1 MSSPMNKKKNKKSN
15 IQRFGAKLQT
25 LRNQHGLTLQQ
36 TASLLGLSA
45 HSHILAIESG
55 QKLPSLEL
63 VLAIARLFNVTT
75 DQLLK
80 DELELE
86 INDAGQNMESPSPE
100 PESK

>member
-1 MSSPMNKKKNKKSN
+1 MSRKKHKKSS

-25 LRNQHGLTLQQ
+25 LRNQRGLTLQE

-45 HSHILAIESG
+45 HSHILALESG

-63 VLAIARLFNVTT
+63 VLATARLFNVTT

-86 INDAGQNMESPSPE
+86 INDAERHTELRSPKQRPDTQ
-100 PESK
+100 

>member
-1 MSSPMNKKKNKKSN
+1 MSRKKNKKSS
-15 IQRFGAKLQT
+15 IQRFGAKLQI
-25 LRNQHGLTLQQ
+25 LRTQRGLTLQE

-45 HSHILAIESG
+45 HSHILALESG

-86 INDAGQNMESPSPE
+86 INDAGRDIESGFPR
-100 PESK
+100 

>member
-1 MSSPMNKKKNKKSN
+1 MNKERNKKPA
-15 IQRFGAKLQT
+15 IRKLGTKLQT
-25 LRNQHGLTLQQ
+25 LRTQRGLTLQE

-63 VLAIARLFNVTT
+63 VLAIAQLFNVTT
-75 DQLLK
+75 DVLLK

-86 INDAGQNMESPSPE
+86 SDDAGRIAKSDSSE
-100 PESK
+100 

>member
-1 MSSPMNKKKNKKSN
+1 MSRKKNKTAS

-25 LRNQHGLTLQQ
+25 LRTQRGLTLQE
-36 TASLLGLSA
+36 TASLLELSA
-45 HSHILAIESG
+45 HSHIIAIESG

-63 VLAIARLFNVTT
+63 ALAIARLFNVTT

-86 INDAGQNMESPSPE
+86 INDAERNMEFRSSGPDSH
-100 PESK
+100 